1 MLKTTF
7 SMQLEL
13 PQVGYWLKTEDI
25 LGQPKTTQDNDKD
38 KHKTTDD
45 DLSGH

>member
-13 PQVGYWLKTEDI
+13 PQAGYWLKTEDI
-25 LGQPKTTQDNDKD
+25 LGQPKTTKD
-38 KHKTTDD
+38 IDEVKQKTTDD
-45 DLSGH
+45 D

>member
-25 LGQPKTTQDNDKD
+25 LGQPKTTKD
-38 KHKTTDD
+38 IYEVKQKTTDD
-45 DLSGH
+45 D